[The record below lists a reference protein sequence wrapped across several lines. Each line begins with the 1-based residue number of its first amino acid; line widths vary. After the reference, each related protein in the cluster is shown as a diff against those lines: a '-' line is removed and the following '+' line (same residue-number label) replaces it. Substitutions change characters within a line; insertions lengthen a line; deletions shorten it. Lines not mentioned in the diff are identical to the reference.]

1 MELFIRVITQPGA
14 DELRSLAVA
23 LEKGEVVDGAIG
35 FAGEPVAA
43 DRLGPWIDMISV
55 AVGAG
60 GAVTVLIR
68 EVTQYLLRRTTD
80 LDFEISQGPDGPRF
94 RLSAKRLRVMS
105 PGQLEEVVR
114 QTARAL
120 GAGSRPDYSGE
131 PGALSDPA
139 APDSRRQDRVEGTGE
154 AGSGD

>member
-1 MELFIRVITQPGA
+1 LEVCIRTTGQPGA

-23 LEKGEVVDGAIG
+23 LREGEAVDGAIG
-35 FAGEPVAA
+35 FAGGSPAA
-43 DRLGPWIDMISV
+43 DRLGPWLDVITV

-68 EVTQYLLRRTTD
+68 EVMRYLMRRTTD
-80 LDFEISQGPDGPRF
+80 VDLEVSQGPDGPRV

-105 PGQLEEVVR
+105 PDQLEEVIR

-120 GAGSRPDYSGE
+120 DAGPSPGE
-131 PGALSDPA
+131 E
-139 APDSRRQDRVEGTGE
+139 RR
-154 AGSGD
+154 GD